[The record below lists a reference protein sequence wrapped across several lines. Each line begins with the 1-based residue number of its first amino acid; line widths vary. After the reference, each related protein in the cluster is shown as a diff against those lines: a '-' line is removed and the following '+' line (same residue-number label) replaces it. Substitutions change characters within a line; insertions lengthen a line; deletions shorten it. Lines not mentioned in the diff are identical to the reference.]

1 MPRKATSLTLSEG
14 DYDYLRSLIKQRT
27 IQAQVVI
34 RAHILLDR
42 YNGTPIRTIAQ
53 IYDISPATVQL
64 CIKKYVDGGTD
75 SALFDDQRKGRPVEI
90 TDDAVAW
97 IIDVACQRPADL
109 GYSQELWTLKNLHQH
124 IQTHAEEAGY
134 SRLKTVTKP
143 MIQKILRRS
152 DIKPHKI
159 KYYCE
164 KRDPEFESK
173 MHDVLLVYK
182 QISMQF
188 DENGKIIIPEDE
200 PMVHTVSCDEKPGI
214 QAIATTGDDLRPT
227 IENGCVM
234 RDAEYRRLGT
244 LSLLAGID
252 LLTGEAIPYVSE
264 THKSSDFIE
273 LLKKLDAKY
282 PEGDVI
288 RIVCDNHSAHKSKE
302 TRNYLAT
309 RPEGRFV
316 FVFTPKHGS
325 WLNMIESFFSKMTRQ
340 MLKGIR
346 VESKEEL
353 ERRIY
358 LYFEE
363 VNREPVVYHW
373 TYKMEEVSV
382 VEAVEA
388 GVKSNENICAS

>member
-1 MPRKATSLTLSEG
+1 M
-14 DYDYLRSLIKQRT
+14 
-27 IQAQVVI
+27 
-34 RAHILLDR
+34 
-42 YNGTPIRTIAQ
+42 
-53 IYDISPATVQL
+53 
-64 CIKKYVDGGTD
+64 
-75 SALFDDQRKGRPVEI
+75 SAKFDDQRKGRPVEI

-109 GYSQELWTLKNLHQH
+109 GYSQEPWTLKKLHQH
-124 IQTHAEEAGY
+124 IQNNAEAAGY
-134 SRLKTVTKP
+134 PRLKTITKP
-143 MIQKILRRS
+143 MVQKILKRS
-152 DIKPHKI
+152 DIKPFKI

-164 KRDPEFESK
+164 KRDPDFEAK
-173 MHDVLLVYK
+173 KHDVLLVYK
-182 QISMQF
+182 QVSMQF
-188 DENGKIIIPEDE
+188 DEDGNIIIPENGI
-200 PMVHTVSCDEKPGI
+200 MVHTVSCDEKPGI

-227 IENGCVM
+227 AQNGCVM
-234 RDAEYRRLGT
+234 RDAEYKRLGT

-264 THKSSDFIE
+264 IHKSSDFIE
-273 LLKKLDAKY
+273 LLKKLDARY

-325 WLNMIESFFSKMTRQ
+325 WLNMIESFFSKMTKQ
-340 MLKGIR
+340 MLRGIR
-346 VESKEEL
+346 VKSKEEL
-353 ERRIY
+353 EQRIY

-373 TYKMEEVSV
+373 TYKMDEISV
-382 VEAVEA
+382 VEAESA
-388 GVKSNENICAS
+388 RIKSNDSLSVS